1 MPSMTQKLTRK
12 SLYFMGFGDPVMQAL
27 IVAGVKTERRRR

>member
-1 MPSMTQKLTRK
+1 MPPMIQKLTRK
-12 SLYFMGFGDPVMQAL
+12 SLYFMEFGDPVMQAR